1 MIDSISLNNSKR
13 LKTQNSENIYTV
25 LFYELFDIFF
35 SFFALL
41 LFSPIIL
48 VIAIVIK
55 IKSPNG
61 SIFFAHKRKGLRGKD
76 IYVHKF
82 RTMYSD
88 ADIRLDNLL
97 NENPK
102 LREEYNKNF
111 KLKNDPRIIEG
122 IGNFLRKTSLDE
134 LPQFFDSLC
143 GNLSIVGP
151 RPIVQDELKKYGQYA
166 QKLLSVKPGITGLW
180 QVSGRNNLS
189 YEERVNLDMKY
200 INKKTFFLDLK
211 IIFLTVKVMIL
222 REGM

>member
-1 MIDSISLNNSKR
+1 MIDSIE
-13 LKTQNSENIYTV
+13 LKKSNTQNLKDTYTF

-35 SFFALL
+35 SLFALL
-41 LFSPIIL
+41 LFSPLFLI
-48 VIAIVIK
+48 IAIAIN

-61 SIFFAHKRKGLRGKD
+61 PIFFKQKRLGLHGKD

-88 ADIRLDNLL
+88 ADTRLDNIL

-111 KLKNDPRIIEG
+111 KLKNDPRIIKG

-151 RPIVQDELKKYGQYA
+151 RPIVKDELKKYGQYS

-189 YEERVNLDMKY
+189 YEERVNLDIKY
-200 INKKTFFLDLK
+200 INKKTFFIDLK
-211 IIFLTVKVMIL
+211 IIFLTIKVMIL